1 MTRLQLANVTLCAA
15 DTRTPA
21 IAAQAL
27 QRSMAGIDFGR
38 VLLFTHGFVP
48 PVPMPGIELVDIGPL
63 RSAAEYSHFVLRRL
77 PAFVQTSHVLV
88 TQWDGFVTHPE
99 SWTDEFLEV
108 DYIGAVWDDQPAE
121 VSVGNGGFSL
131 RSRRLLQA
139 GLDVRITEEH
149 PEDEML
155 ARRHRAML
163 EQDHGV
169 RFASP
174 ALARRFAFENETPS
188 APTFGFHGPK
198 NLPALVDE
206 TTLSGWLAQLPNG
219 FYASRDARRLARALL
234 RQGMSNLAQT
244 VIQRRRDA
252 GRDDFNNRLLG
263 ATASALQAW
272 QARRTR

>member
-1 MTRLQLANVTLCAA
+1 MPRLQLANVTLCAA
-15 DTRTPA
+15 DTRLPA
-21 IAAQAL
+21 IAAEAL
-27 QRSMAGIDFGR
+27 QRSMAGVDFGR

-48 PVPMPGIELVDIGPL
+48 AEPLPGIEIIDIGPL

-77 PAFVQTSHVLV
+77 PAFVQSSHVLV

-99 SWTDEFLEV
+99 AWTDEFLAV

-121 VSVGNGGFSL
+121 MSVGNGGFSL
-131 RSRRLLQA
+131 RSQRLLQA

-169 RFASP
+169 RFAPP
-174 ALARRFAFENETPS
+174 ALARRFAFENETPA

-198 NLPALVDE
+198 NLPAVLDE
-206 TTLSGWLAQLPNG
+206 ATLSGWLAQLPGG
-219 FYASRDARRLARALL
+219 FYAGRDARRLARALM
-234 RQGMSNLAQT
+234 RHGMADLAQT
-244 VIQRRRDA
+244 VIRRRSAA
-252 GRDDFNNRLLG
+252 GRDDLNNRLLG
-263 ATASALQAW
+263 ATASVLQAW
-272 QARRTR
+272 QARRER